1 MLSSLCAAA
10 SGLPLPPDMT
20 WDPAFACLFKT
31 LQTVTPATAH
41 PMYWPGLP
49 CFAAQQ
55 RFQNLVRGLESE
67 VLALARKLQ
76 AYEQQLAALG
86 VPMPGPYGSSGSGG
100 LGQLAG
106 LGELECLPQGGLGG
120 GLLVCMY
127 TLLQGLCI
135 VPDLA
140 VQLFAPV
147 RVSHTSHC
155 PKVGNES

>member
-1 MLSSLCAAA
+1 
-10 SGLPLPPDMT
+10 MT

-86 VPMPGPYGSSGSGG
+86 VPMPGPYGSSGSGS

-120 GLLVCMY
+120 LFMHVYGVTEAMWCSWSSRTAFCTLVG
-127 TLLQGLCI
+127 Q
-135 VPDLA
+135 
-140 VQLFAPV
+140 
-147 RVSHTSHC
+147 SHISLSHSRN
-155 PKVGNES
+155 GT